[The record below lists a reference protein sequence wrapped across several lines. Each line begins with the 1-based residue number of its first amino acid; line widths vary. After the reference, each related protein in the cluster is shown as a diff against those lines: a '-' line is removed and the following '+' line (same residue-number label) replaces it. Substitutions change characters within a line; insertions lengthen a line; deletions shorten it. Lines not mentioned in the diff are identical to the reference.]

1 MKNLTPYQFK
11 IPADLLEWLREKAE
25 RDHTTVSEILRRG
38 VLLQMREEQAS
49 NQQLAG

>member
-38 VLLQMREEQAS
+38 EQAS